1 MRHRMSMLLLAALA
15 AAVLGCAGSP
25 SPATPAP
32 AGTSAIATPAPAARF
47 PTSNAP
53 LARLVIP
60 AIEIDQA
67 TVPGKLDAE
76 NAMLA
81 PDKAFDIAYY
91 DFSARPGQGN
101 AVFAGHLDYIHIGAA
116 ALWRLRDIRPG
127 DEVQLQLADGMQLRY
142 RVTTNKLLDPTAT
155 KDWNTVLGQ
164 TGAPDEVTVVTCDG
178 DFDSSTHEYS
188 ERRVV
193 QAVRIG

>member
-1 MRHRMSMLLLAALA
+1 MQPRWSIVLCALLVAGVLACGRGGA
-15 AAVLGCAGSP
+15 P
-25 SPATPAP
+25 SAPGAATP
-32 AGTSAIATPAPAARF
+32 SATPVVSF
-47 PTSNAP
+47 PSSDAP

-67 TVPGKLDAE
+67 TVPGLVDPKTNE
-76 NAMLA
+76 MLA
-81 PDKAFDIAYY
+81 PAKAFDIAYY
-91 DFSARPGQGN
+91 DFSARPGRGN

-142 RVTTNKLLDPTAT
+142 RVTTNKLYDPDTTAA
-155 KDWNTVLGQ
+155 WNELLGQ
-164 TGAPDEVTVVTCDG
+164 QGAPDEVTVVTCDG
-178 DFDSSTHEYS
+178 DFNSSTHEYS